1 VQKGLATL
9 KVYNSLGEQV
19 ASLVSQQLEPGT
31 YNAQWNA
38 SNIASGVYL
47 YRLEMNGL
55 VLARKMLMVK

>member
-1 VQKGLATL
+1 ATL
-9 KVYNSLGEQV
+9 KVYNSLGEEV